1 MLYSFT
7 AFLCGVVL
15 LGVAMRSDV
24 LALILGSSGCSAF
37 VVILYSRR
45 NELADL
51 RNDLAARMVRGRQ
64 ERRAAKATWEAIQR
78 VELAADADR
87 VLDIMTETAETL
99 GCSAAQLA
107 FRGPGTEPTRRDHG
121 DWTDASEPASSAD
134 RLSGPT
140 AQFRLFGAGDTL
152 LTVDLRFSDRSDL
165 ASDIAFR
172 FLQRL
177 SLASSERLGRLLA
190 DGALGRPIGSE
201 PEDVLSGSPTT
212 GSTLVLATAPAGL
225 AGGWPSPPSGV
236 AFVPRSPDTD

>member
-1 MLYSFT
+1 
-7 AFLCGVVL
+7 
-15 LGVAMRSDV
+15 MRSDV

-45 NELADL
+45 NELAEL

-64 ERRAAKATWEAIQR
+64 ERRAAKITWEAIQR
-78 VELAADADR
+78 VELAADSDR
-87 VLDIMTETAETL
+87 VLEIMTETAETL
-99 GCSAAQLA
+99 GCSAARLT
-107 FRGPGTEPTRRDHG
+107 FRGPGTEAARRDHG
-121 DWTDASEPASSAD
+121 EWPAVIEGDSSTN

-140 AQFRLFGAGDTL
+140 AQFRLFGAGDAL

-190 DGALGRPIGSE
+190 DGVLGRSIGSE
-201 PEDVLSGSPTT
+201 PENVLSGSPKPGT
-212 GSTLVLATAPAGL
+212 TLVLATAPAGL
-225 AGGWPSPPSGV
+225 AGGWPSPSSGV